1 MAYKKRKVRTW
12 HASAILLF
20 ILYLSGLTYFLLFA
34 PFLGRTGEATFYL
47 NGLPLYGEYNIVP
60 FKVIRLFVVYHDKV
74 PFNIF
79 FLNIFGNIL
88 CFMPF
93 GFLLKAATGN
103 RIPLWGCILAAA
115 GTSVAFEFL
124 QYFFAVGAGDI
135 DDVMLNTAG
144 AALGFL
150 VYHIILRIVRG
161 KITTDR

>member
-20 ILYLSGLTYFLLFA
+20 ILYLFGLTYFLFFA

-47 NGLPLYGEYNIVP
+47 HGLPRYGEYNIVP
-60 FKVIRLFVVYHDKV
+60 FKVIRLFVVHHDKV
-74 PFNIF
+74 PLNMF

-115 GTSVAFEFL
+115 GASVVFEFL
-124 QYFFAVGAGDI
+124 QCYFAVGVGDI

-150 VYHIILRIVRG
+150 VYYIILRIVRR
-161 KITTDR
+161 KITTDQ

>member
-20 ILYLSGLTYFLLFA
+20 ILYLFGLTYFLLFA